1 MARPLKHLIRA
12 ATASRRSRFVIV
24 AAILVLSAMA
34 IAVLGGST
42 RSSSAS
48 RLVNRQPAAATGGA
62 AASFQAVRAAAHK
75 LGRRVVVG
83 HSVRNDTSR
92 PLRLMKRGPRP
103 TVHELEPLARP
114 LSHRISRQ
122 AARAGGVVQDTPTAS
137 NMPSPS
143 LTFEGMNMAS
153 ACNCLPPDTD
163 GEAGASQYVQIV
175 NVAMQVF
182 NKSGTS
188 LLGPIPISTLWSGFG
203 GVCETQDYGDP
214 IVLYDQLAGR
224 WVISQ
229 FNGPGG
235 ALPAGAPTD
244 ECIAV
249 STSSDATGSYNRYDF
264 HLGSNFFDYPKLGVW
279 PDAYYMSD
287 IVFSADGNSYL
298 GPQPFAFN
306 RAAML
311 TGAASSFITT
321 AGTLGGSEDPILPAD
336 VDGTAPPPAG
346 APEPFVEWPGNLT
359 YKVYR
364 FHVNWSS
371 PSSSTFTLA
380 GAPAAAAFS
389 VLCSGTRSC
398 VPQPGTAQGLDG
410 IGDRFMARAA
420 YRNYGGHESL
430 VTNYTVVSGGVAG
443 IRWIELRNLT
453 SGAPTLAQQSTYQP
467 DTTYR
472 WMGSAA
478 QDASGD
484 LALGFSAS
492 SAATYPSIRWAGR
505 LSSDPAN
512 VLSQGEATMFAGSGS
527 QTHASARWGDYS
539 AMVADP
545 ADDCTFWYT
554 QEYYTGVASDH
565 SWQTRVGK
573 FKFPNCA
580 LHTLTVTRAGNG
592 SGTVT
597 SNPSG
602 VSCGSACTFAA
613 GSATSVS
620 LSAAAAAGSTFAGFS
635 GDCSGTSCSLG
646 MSANHA
652 VTATFTTSAPPPP
665 VKCVVPKVVGLTLAK
680 AKTKIKKAHCRV
692 GKVTKK
698 HSSKKKKG
706 KVIKQSPKAGK
717 KLKVN
722 SKVNLTVGKG

>member
-287 IVFSADGNSYL
+287 IVFTADGNSYL

-512 VLSQGEATMFAGSGS
+512 VLSQGEATMFTGSGS
-527 QTHASARWGDYS
+527 QTHSAARWGDYS

-554 QEYYTGVASDH
+554 QEYYGATSVA

-580 LHTLTVTRAGNG
+580 LHTLTVTRAGTG

-597 SNPSG
+597 SNPAG
-602 VSCGSACTFAA
+602 VSCGSACTFTA

-620 LSAAAAAGSTFAGFS
+620 LTPAAAAGSTFAGFS
-635 GDCSGTSCSLG
+635 GDCSGSSCSLA
-646 MSANHA
+646 MSANHS
-652 VTATFTTSAPPPP
+652 VTATFTTSAPP
-665 VKCVVPKVVGLTLAK
+665 VQCIVPKVVGLTLSK
-680 AKTKIKKAHCRV
+680 AKGKIKKAHCRV

-717 KLKVN
+717 HLLAGT
-722 SKVNLTVGKG
+722 KVNLTVGKG

>member
-1 MARPLKHLIRA
+1 
-12 ATASRRSRFVIV
+12 VIV
-24 AAILVLSAMA
+24 AAILVLSATA
-34 IAVLGGST
+34 AAVLGGST
-42 RSSSAS
+42 RSSSA
-48 RLVNRQPAAATGGA
+48 RQLVNRQPAAATSGT

-75 LGRRVVVG
+75 LGRHVVVG

-92 PLRLMKRGPRP
+92 PLRLIKRGPRP
-103 TVHELEPLARP
+103 TGHELEPLARP
-114 LSHRISRQ
+114 LSHRVSLSRQ

-143 LTFEGMNMAS
+143 LTFEGMNQAV
-153 ACNCLPPDTD
+153 ACPCLPPDTD
-163 GEAGASQYVQIV
+163 GEVGQSQYVQIV

-203 GVCETQDYGDP
+203 GICQTQDYGDP

-287 IVFSADGNSYL
+287 IVFTADGNTYL

-311 TGAASSFITT
+311 TGAAASFITT
-321 AGTLGGSEDPILPAD
+321 AGALGGSEDPILPAD
-336 VDGTAPPPAG
+336 LDGSASPPAG
-346 APEPFVEWPGNLT
+346 APEPFVEWPGNGT
-359 YKVYR
+359 YKIYR
-364 FHVNWSS
+364 FHANWAS

-380 GAPAAAAFS
+380 GAPAAAAFTI
-389 VLCSGTRSC
+389 LCGSRSC

-420 YRNYGGHESL
+420 YRNYGDHDSL
-430 VTNYTVVSGGVAG
+430 VSNYTVASGGVEG

-453 SGAPTLAQQSTYQP
+453 SGAPSVAQQSTYQP
-467 DTTYR
+467 DNTYR

-484 LALGFSAS
+484 LALGFSAG
-492 SAATYPSIRWAGR
+492 SAALYPSILWAGR
-505 LSSDPAN
+505 LSSDPVN
-512 VLSQGEATMFAGSGS
+512 QLSQGETTMFAGTGS
-527 QTHASARWGDYS
+527 QTHPSARWGDYS
-539 AMVADP
+539 AMSVDP
-545 ADDCTFWYT
+545 TDDCTFWYT
-554 QEYYTGVASDH
+554 QEYYGATSVA
-565 SWQTRVGK
+565 SWQTRVGT
-573 FKFPNCA
+573 FKFPQC
-580 LHTLTVTRAGNG
+580 HMV
-592 SGTVT
+592 V
-597 SNPSG
+597 
-602 VSCGSACTFAA
+602 
-613 GSATSVS
+613 
-620 LSAAAAAGSTFAGFS
+620 
-635 GDCSGTSCSLG
+635 
-646 MSANHA
+646 
-652 VTATFTTSAPPPP
+652 P
-665 VKCVVPKVVGLTLAK
+665 VQCVVPKVVGLTLAK
-680 AKTKIKKAHCRV
+680 AKAKIKKAHCGV

-698 HSSKKKKG
+698 HSSNKKKG
-706 KVIKQSPKAGK
+706 KVLKQSPKAGK
-717 KLKVN
+717 HLAAG